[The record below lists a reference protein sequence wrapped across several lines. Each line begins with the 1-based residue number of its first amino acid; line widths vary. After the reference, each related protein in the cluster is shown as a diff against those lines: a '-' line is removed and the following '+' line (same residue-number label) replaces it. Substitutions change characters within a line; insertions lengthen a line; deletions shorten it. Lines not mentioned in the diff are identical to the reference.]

1 MLIDPGIDP
10 DSAAR
15 LPIGQGSPFYGV
27 YPAIVVDIVDPDQQG
42 RVLVRLPWSPD
53 GDTAR
58 YEAWA
63 RIATMFAGPDR
74 GSWFIPDP
82 EDEVLVAFAGG
93 DPRSPFVLGGL
104 WNGSD
109 APPEE
114 MDGGGENNIKTIQSR
129 SGVRISMDD
138 TSGSETLTMETPGG
152 QSMTM
157 TDQGNEITVAD
168 ANGNTVTMAPSGV
181 TIDASAKVTVN
192 ASQVEISA
200 GMVNVN
206 AGMSKFSGV
215 VQAQTVIATSVV
227 GTSYTPGAGNI
238 W

>member
-1 MLIDPGIDP
+1 MLIGQGIDS
-10 DSAAR
+10 DNATR
-15 LPIGQGSPFYGV
+15 LPIGHGGPFYGV
-27 YPAIVVDIVDPDQQG
+27 YPAIVVDIADPDQQG

-53 GDTAR
+53 GDGAR

-82 EDEVLVAFAGG
+82 DDEVLVAFAGG

-114 MDGGGENNIKTIQSR
+114 MDSGGENNVKTIKSR
-129 SGVRISMDD
+129 NGVRISLDD
-138 TSGSETLTMETPGG
+138 TSGSETLTLETPGG
-152 QSMTM
+152 QSMTL
-157 TDQGNEITVAD
+157 TDEGNEITVTD
-168 ANGNTVTMAPSGV
+168 ANGNTVTLAQSGV
-181 TIDASAKVTVN
+181 TVDASSKVKVS

-200 GMVNVN
+200 GMVSVN
-206 AGMSKFSGV
+206 AGMAKFSGV
-215 VQAQTVIATSVV
+215 VQAQTVIATSIV
-227 GTSYTPGAGNI
+227 GSSYTPGAGNI